1 MIILVDT
8 GVFSAGLSRKPRA
21 DLAPYAARLVGN
33 QVLLTV
39 QSVAELRYGALAAGW
54 GPKRTERLDRAIQEV
69 DIVPIDADLVDRVAR
84 LRYECRMISHP
95 LHERIHTHDL
105 WIAATAIHLAVPLL
119 SADNIFEAAPGLD
132 LVG

>member
-8 GVFSAGLSRKPRA
+8 GVFSAGFSRKPRA

-33 QVLLTV
+33 RVLLTV
-39 QSVAELRYGALAAGW
+39 QTVAELRYGALAAGW
-54 GPKRTERLDRAIQEV
+54 GSKRAERLDRAIEVV
-69 DIVPIDADLVDRVAR
+69 DIVPIDAELVERVAQ
-84 LRYECRMISHP
+84 LRYECRTIAHP

-105 WIAATAIHLAVPLL
+105 WIAATAIHLIVPLL
-119 SADNIFEAAPGLD
+119 SADSIFEDVPGLD